1 MAPTGPCA
9 SHGYATMLAI
19 VSAAAEAYRGVIPS
33 DGWHQP
39 YMSLRELETEIA
51 AGVTFFCYEANGQS
65 LASLTRRFFARYG
78 FELKSALP
86 VSKSTGH
93 ETCSWTTSHFP
104 FIFL

>member
-1 MAPTGPCA
+1 MGHPFLPASWLRVGVAVPKDFRFSEHTGPFP
-9 SHGYATMLAI
+9 SGRSRHLLSSRIRRWPSY
-19 VSAAAEAYRGVIPS
+19 SAAFMVAQHNR
-33 DGWHQP
+33 
-39 YMSLRELETEIA
+39 
-51 AGVTFFCYEANGQS
+51 

-93 ETCSWTTSHFP
+93 ETRSWTTSHFP